1 MRHLLFTLLLLTA
14 CSLFALEVDWSKAKP
29 VQTGALLLKFEL
41 TEPRLEKIN
50 LMRIDLRTPGLTFT
64 GTARDP
70 DWGKP
75 MPEDRKS
82 VV

>member
-41 TEPRLEKIN
+41 TEPR
-50 LMRIDLRTPGLTFT
+50 
-64 GTARDP
+64 
-70 DWGKP
+70 DWRRSTSCESICG
-75 MPEDRKS
+75 RRG
-82 VV
+82 